1 MVSGEMAFSHHHL
14 TTDHLTTSPNKQ
26 ETTMPNLKLAA
37 LAAVLAATG
46 LAAVAY
52 FSTLP
57 DTPAPAYAEATSVAA
72 LAARVH
78 SLEQIQKAQAGSL
91 GGLQADMQKAQR
103 ALTSLTAPPPGKGK
117 DKKTETG
124 SVKLK

>member
-1 MVSGEMAFSHHHL
+1 MSSTKMFAGIMAV
-14 TTDHLTTSPNKQ
+14 TS
-26 ETTMPNLKLAA
+26 A
-37 LAAVLAATG
+37 LALTFLYATRPP
-46 LAAVAY
+46 AR
-52 FSTLP
+52 
-57 DTPAPAYAEATSVAA
+57 TPVVYAEASAVAA
-72 LAARVH
+72 LAARMH